1 MHSRVLA
8 AGLGDI
14 ADKLARGGRLTLDEG
29 VRLFECPDLLAVGAL
44 ANREREKRHG
54 ARTFYNY
61 NLRLEPTD
69 VCEASCLFCSF
80 ARLKEGQPGAY
91 TMSLEQAWEKLRE
104 RGDQPVTFQRREL
117 DQLLRLYGRMV
128 ADNEWRD
135 YAIDHL
141 PGRAVFSVFRRT
153 SETPLF
159 RIVKDPGLARRQGTW
174 SVVSATG
181 LVLKRG
187 HELARVL
194 GLFDRRL
201 RLVEA

>member
-1 MHSRVLA
+1 MIDR
-8 AGLGDI
+8 AGGTEDGEDSGILI
-14 ADKLARGGRLTLDEG
+14 PLHEAR
-29 VRLFECPDLLAVGAL
+29 
-44 ANREREKRHG
+44 RER
-54 ARTFYNY
+54 AD
-61 NLRLEPTD
+61 L
-69 VCEASCLFCSF
+69 
-80 ARLKEGQPGAY
+80 
-91 TMSLEQAWEKLRE
+91 
-104 RGDQPVTFQRREL
+104 PVTFQRREL

-128 ADNEWRD
+128 AANEWRD

-141 PGRAVFSVFRRT
+141 PDRAVFSVFRRT

-159 RIVKDPGLARRQGTW
+159 RIVKDPALARRQGTW